1 MKILVLS
8 DLHTEYATFLVDPN
22 ILQQADVVV
31 LAGDIGSGINGECIY
46 WARQTFGDLPIVF
59 VPGNHEYY
67 TRDPEMTMS
76 VINQHMKD
84 AALETGVHL
93 LRHHTSGDAC
103 IIDGVRFIG
112 DTLWTD
118 YALFGKDKVDA
129 AMAAT
134 QRVIADYRFIRMTP
148 DLEDG
153 TSGSGLLTPL
163 MSTIMHRDAVQWL
176 ETELTMAAPNK
187 KFNQTVVA
195 THMFPSMRSCAAPH
209 RKNLISA
216 GFGSNLDRLLNLY
229 GDSKGTRGATLWLHG
244 HTHTSMS
251 YATGSNLDSA
261 HNAHTSKGSTW
272 VVCNPRGYPMGLVP
286 GAFENPVFNPNLI
299 IQI

>member
-8 DLHTEYATFLVDPN
+8 DLHTEYATFSADPN

-76 VINQHMKD
+76 VINQHMED

-118 YALFGKDKVDA
+118 YALFGKDKVVA
-129 AMAAT
+129 SMAAA
-134 QRVIADYRFIRMTP
+134 QRVLADYRRIRMPP

-153 TSGSGLLTPL
+153 TSGSGLLTPF
-163 MSTIMHRDAVQWL
+163 MSTIMHRNAVQWL
-176 ETELTMAAPNK
+176 ETELARAAPNN
-187 KFNQTVVA
+187 KFNQTVVV
-195 THMFPSMRSCAAPH
+195 THMYPSMRSCAAPY
-209 RKNLISA
+209 KKDLVSA
-216 GFGSNLDRLLNLY
+216 GFGSNLDRLLNLH

-244 HTHTSMS
+244 HAHTSMS
-251 YATGSNLDSA
+251 YATGSNLNSA

>member
-93 LRHHTSGDAC
+93 LRHHTATNTC

-118 YALFGKDKVDA
+118 YALLGKDKVGA
-129 AMAAT
+129 SMAIA
-134 QRVIADYRFIRMTP
+134 QRVSADYKRIRMTP

-153 TSGSGLLTPL
+153 TSGSGLLTPRR
-163 MSTIMHRDAVQWL
+163 STILHRNAVQWL
-176 ETELTMAAPNK
+176 ETELTVAAPNN
-187 KFNQTVVA
+187 KFNQTVVV
-195 THMFPSMRSCAAPH
+195 THMFPSMRSCAAPYK
-209 RKNLISA
+209 KNLVSA
-216 GFGSNLDRLLNLY
+216 AFGSNLDRLLNLK
-229 GDSKGTRGATLWLHG
+229 GDSKGTMGATLWVHG

-251 YATGSNLDSA
+251 YAID
-261 HNAHTSKGSTW
+261 NAHTRKGSTR
-272 VVCNPRGYPMGLVP
+272 VVCNPRGYPRGLVP